1 MGHADFQLTDDIIHK
16 VHVGH
21 YTFYSKTII
30 HNDKRYTI
38 AEDIFAAG
46 YKGGEG
52 TRFYK
57 SLEDLSADIHAEAFR
72 ASIIA
77 HMVPYRTNQP
87 NAPRIQN
94 PIDITGR
101 LHPTLYQNSD
111 IPELEAESAMYPGAR
126 YVTEKLELK
135 KLTSYAS
142 DATEHF
148 LSPFKY
154 LNTVCFQGP
163 QYYYS
168 NLSSNYAR
176 IQGTGHWGNN
186 AYNGCK
192 GVRCGDMDYFREVAE
207 NDESPI

>member
-1 MGHADFQLTDDIIHK
+1 MHDTNPISNSNKHS
-16 VHVGH
+16 

-30 HNDKRYTI
+30 HNDKKFTI
-38 AEDIFAAG
+38 AEDIFASG

-52 TRFYK
+52 TRFYT
-57 SLEDLSADIHAEAFR
+57 SPEDLSADIHQEAFR
-72 ASIIA
+72 ADIVAALI
-77 HMVPYRTNQP
+77 PYRTNQP
-87 NAPRIQN
+87 NAPRVQN
-94 PIDITGR
+94 PIDLTGK

-111 IPELEAESAMYPGAR
+111 IPEREAESALYPGAR
-126 YVTEKLELK
+126 YLTEKLELK

-142 DATEHF
+142 DATEFF

-154 LNTVCFQGP
+154 LNSVCFQGP

-168 NLSSNYAR
+168 NLTGSYAR
-176 IQGTGHWGNN
+176 IRGTGHWEDN

-192 GVRCGDMDYFREVAE
+192 GVRCGDMDYFREVQQ